1 MVKTF
6 LKILWWQLFPAH
18 NISLL
23 AVQLY
28 GVRHKLFWLYAL
40 TGLKCLFEH
49 VEVLCCSLIL
59 LLPNVVSSE
68 GLFRY
73 GTSIGLFQ
81 KKNRGRG
88 LRKYFFHF
96 FTLSLKIPEKAK
108 LHPWKFHK
116 IVLGPSE
123 IPRAK
128 PRTLEIP
135 HYFLINP
142 WNFHVLNPPP
152 PHPPLLFFFFFLE

>member
-6 LKILWWQLFPAH
+6 LKILWWQLFPAQ

-49 VEVLCCSLIL
+49 AEVSCCSLIL

-73 GTSIGLFQ
+73 CTSIGLFQ
-81 KKNRGRG
+81 KKNKQREGVEEI
-88 LRKYFFHF
+88 LFWKPPWNFSFFYF
-96 FTLSLKIPEKAK
+96 IPENSRESKAPPLEIPQNCVRSLGNSK
-108 LHPWKFHK
+108 GKNQDPWKFH
-116 IVLGPSE
+116 IIFSSP
-123 IPRAK
+123 P
-128 PRTLEIP
+128 LEIP
-135 HYFLINP
+135 
-142 WNFHVLNPPP
+142 
-152 PHPPLLFFFFFLE
+152 LLF